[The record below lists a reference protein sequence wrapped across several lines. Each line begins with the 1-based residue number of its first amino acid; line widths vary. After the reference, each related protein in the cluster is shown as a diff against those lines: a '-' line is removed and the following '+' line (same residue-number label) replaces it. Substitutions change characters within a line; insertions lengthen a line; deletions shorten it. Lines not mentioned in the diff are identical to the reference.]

1 MVAATLSR
9 LQSLTPL
16 LYRDDCILKPPFC
29 RVPYNELP
37 RHTEVKIDEL
47 CARAKTAKTEREVK
61 RVGSQLRAALSEHIG
76 LARQSLG
83 AQMSALSTL
92 HAKTKD
98 IETKAAK
105 SQKTRVGGPQD
116 PGCVAPESVSAA

>member
-1 MVAATLSR
+1 M
-9 LQSLTPL
+9 QSLTPL
-16 LYRDDCILKPPFC
+16 PYRGDCILKPPFC
-29 RVPYNELP
+29 PVPYNELP

-76 LARQSLG
+76 LARQSLE
-83 AQMSALSTL
+83 AQISALSTL

-105 SQKTRVGGPQD
+105 PKSQKTPVCGPQD
-116 PGCVAPESVSAA
+116 LEGVAPESVSTA